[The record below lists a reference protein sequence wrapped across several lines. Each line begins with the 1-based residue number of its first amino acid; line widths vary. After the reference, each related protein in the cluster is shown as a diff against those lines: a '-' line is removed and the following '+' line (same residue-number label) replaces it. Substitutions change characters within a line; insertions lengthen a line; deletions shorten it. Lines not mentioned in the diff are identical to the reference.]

1 MPAEENDMANAIDT
15 TPQAGAP
22 RGGKAPKLAADRGQ
36 PASLAP
42 PATTQPAA
50 ATVQPAA
57 ATAST
62 RPARTER
69 RGGVRRS
76 LPWVLVALATAAA
89 VVFALLW
96 RNADSQL
103 ASAQSLEHERAQVVA
118 TGTDFL
124 TALTNFSGTSIQS
137 DVAKIRRFAVG
148 DFAQQV
154 DQFFGPTNVTALQK
168 GKVVSVGQVR
178 SMFVQSIDGQQ
189 ASVFG
194 LVDEAVRS
202 AHSAPHTSTLRI
214 DVEML
219 ETASGWRVSNVD
231 ILESPGNGPLG

>member
-1 MPAEENDMANAIDT
+1 MPNAIET
-15 TPQAGAP
+15 TPKAP
-22 RGGKAPKLAADRGQ
+22 RGGKAPKLAADRETT
-36 PASLAP
+36 PASIAP
-42 PATTQPAA
+42 AATAQPAA
-50 ATVQPAA
+50 ATPAV
-57 ATAST
+57 
-62 RPARTER
+62 RTVR

-76 LPWVLVALATAAA
+76 LPWVVVAIATAAA

-96 RNADSQL
+96 RNADTQL
-103 ASAQSLEHERAQVVA
+103 ASAQSLEHERAQVAA

-124 TALTNFSGTSIQS
+124 TALTNFSGTTIQS

-154 DQFFGPTNVTALQK
+154 DQFFGPTNVAALQK

-178 SMFVQSIDGQQ
+178 SVFVQSIDAHQ

-194 LVDEAVRS
+194 LVDEAIRS
-202 AHSAPHTSTLRI
+202 SHSAPHTTTLRI

-219 ETASGWRVSNVD
+219 ETNGGWRVSNVD
-231 ILESPGNGPLG
+231 ILEAPGNGPLG